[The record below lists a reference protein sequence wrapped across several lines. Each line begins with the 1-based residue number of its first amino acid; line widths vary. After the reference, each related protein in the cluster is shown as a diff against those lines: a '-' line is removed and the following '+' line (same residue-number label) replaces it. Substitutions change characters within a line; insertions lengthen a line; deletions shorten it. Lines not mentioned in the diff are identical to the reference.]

1 MKYFLCVWFMRFMMV
16 ATLQEKM
23 RNPRWRA
30 QAHDVLY
37 FSYNEIIFTFFLIIH
52 KVQITAILVLLKLSH
67 QVEYFLEATQENY
80 CIQVY
85 YYAPFYFRP
94 FSLSNGPNL
103 SWICPY
109 KVFLFLKRNNMRHL
123 KSMTNKKNMLLI
135 VF

>member
-1 MKYFLCVWFMRFMMV
+1 MRFMMV
-16 ATLQEKM
+16 ATLQEKL

-67 QVEYFLEATQENY
+67 QMEYFLEATQENY
-80 CIQVY
+80 CIQVC
-85 YYAPFYFRP
+85 FFLLRP
-94 FSLSNGPNL
+94 VLFSPLFIFKRSQPILNL
-103 SWICPY
+103 PIQS
-109 KVFLFLKRNNMRHL
+109 FLFLKRNNMRHL
-123 KSMTNKKNMLLI
+123 KSMTDKKNMLLI

>member
-1 MKYFLCVWFMRFMMV
+1 MRFMMV
-16 ATLQEKM
+16 ETLQEKL

-67 QVEYFLEATQENY
+67 QMEYFLEATQENY
-80 CIQVY
+80 CIQVLFFF

-94 FSLSNGPNL
+94 FSFSNGPNL
-103 SWICPY
+103 S
-109 KVFLFLKRNNMRHL
+109 
-123 KSMTNKKNMLLI
+123 
-135 VF
+135 